1 VTSKVTNDRWSV
13 QDDDFSTRI
22 EIPDLKGFFLGIPK
36 GRSLAIEPG
45 TRAILIDDGALM
57 GEVPPGSYVMESF
70 LERLQFGQAKQATA
84 ILVRSEDVVFAS
96 QMSKIA
102 TRDNIAVDVLV
113 RWSIQISD
121 VTAFLHNLMGAR
133 ETLTK
138 DGLRQLIGPIVRQG
152 VYITVG
158 RMEAAEMTS
167 AELPSVLAEGIG
179 SQIDV
184 KLRRYGLSFVD
195 VQAAECR
202 GEAITELQNQTG
214 ENWLH
219 ARESG
224 LMQAAAE
231 IENEQ
236 LQIKLADT
244 QKKVAVRRE
253 LRDAVR
259 SDRLAKVQSKEG
271 FRKSIEELD
280 RHRILR
286 NDERERLIA
295 SIEDGKQDGQLQ
307 RDHFLAT
314 LEIERERELAELR
327 VEMDFA
333 LQSQDIQ
340 HEIALTE
347 LTQQKE
353 SLEWKQQLQK
363 ETEKLSHRHQLK
375 LESIK
380 SRWEQI
386 RESNAQKRD
395 EVVKA
400 LIHQQ
405 KVDELKGDV
414 QVSRAER
421 TARIAIMQSELN
433 ARLKSEKLEVEKRRK
448 EWELE
453 LRDKKSVSQLDRLA
467 KVQQLNADFAERQQ
481 RMQAEIEILK
491 ADNAS
496 DRELK
501 RIDALSGLGTEALI
515 ATTEIAN
522 AQALADLKKVE
533 AGASHADTLNEERLR
548 LYEKMNETER
558 TKADAIADAFRTAML
573 AQQGQALAL
582 TPPPPG
588 PPPLSPPPLASWY
601 VSLNGQQAGPMTI
614 ADVQNHIA
622 SGAVNAASSVWKTGM
637 ANWIPAAQV
646 GELSHLFNSAGPP
659 GPPPS

>member
-1 VTSKVTNDRWSV
+1 MTSRVTNGRWSV
-13 QDDDFSTRI
+13 QDDDFAARI
-22 EIPDLKGFFLGIPK
+22 EIPDVKGFFLGIPK

-84 ILVRSEDVVFAS
+84 ILARSEDVVYATR
-96 QMSKIA
+96 MANIA
-102 TRDNIAVDVLV
+102 TRDNVCVDVLI
-113 RWSIQISD
+113 RWSIQVSD

-133 ETLTK
+133 QTLTK
-138 DGLRQLIGPIVRQG
+138 DELRRLIGPIVRQG
-152 VYITVG
+152 VYTTVG
-158 RMEAAEMTS
+158 RMEAGELTS
-167 AELPSVLAEGIG
+167 PELPAVLAEGIG
-179 SQIDV
+179 SQIDI

-195 VQAAECR
+195 VHAAECTSD
-202 GEAITELQNQTG
+202 AIRRTQDQSG
-214 ENWLH
+214 ENWLQT
-219 ARESG
+219 RESG
-224 LMQAAAE
+224 LLQAAGE

-244 QKKVAVRRE
+244 QKKVAIRRE

-286 NDERERLIA
+286 KDERDRLIA
-295 SIEDGKQDGQLQ
+295 SIDEGKQDGQLQ

-314 LEIERERELAELR
+314 LDIERERELAELR
-327 VEMDFA
+327 EEMDFA
-333 LQSQDIQ
+333 LQSQNLQ
-340 HEIALTE
+340 HEIALSE

-353 SLEWKQQLQK
+353 SLKWKQQLQK
-363 ETEKLSHRHQLK
+363 EAEELAHRHQLK

-395 EVVKA
+395 ELLQA
-400 LIHQQ
+400 LLHRQ
-405 KVDELKGDV
+405 KVDDLKSDLELA
-414 QVSRAER
+414 RAER
-421 TARIAIMQSELN
+421 ITRIAIMESELN
-433 ARLKSEKLEVEKRRK
+433 ARLKKEKLEVEKRRQ

-453 LRDKKSVSQLDRLA
+453 LRDKKSTSQLDRLA

-481 RMQAEIEILK
+481 RMQADIEILK

-496 DRELK
+496 ERELK
-501 RIDALSGLGTEALI
+501 RIDAMSGLGTEALI

-522 AQALADLKKVE
+522 AQALADLKKIE

-548 LYEKMNETER
+548 MYEKMNETER
-558 TKADAIADAFRTAML
+558 TKADAIADAYRTAML
-573 AQQGQALAL
+573 AQQGQAPQL
-582 TPPPPG
+582 TPSPPG
-588 PPPLSPPPLASWY
+588 PPPLASWY
-601 VSLNGQQAGPMTI
+601 VSLNGQQAGPMTM
-614 ADVQNHIA
+614 ADIQNHIA

-637 ANWIPAAQV
+637 ANWIPASQV
-646 GELSHLFNSAGPP
+646 GELSHLFNTAGPP

>member
-1 VTSKVTNDRWSV
+1 MTSKVTNGRWSV
-13 QDDDFSTRI
+13 QDDDFAARI

-70 LERLQFGQAKQATA
+70 LERLQFGHAKQATA
-84 ILVRSEDVVFAS
+84 ILARTEDVVYATR
-96 QMSKIA
+96 MANIA
-102 TRDNIAVDVLV
+102 TRDNVCVDVLV
-113 RWSIQISD
+113 RWSIQVSD

-133 ETLTK
+133 QTLTK
-138 DGLRQLIGPIVRQG
+138 DELRKLIGPIVRQG
-152 VYITVG
+152 VYTTVG
-158 RMEAAEMTS
+158 RMDAGQMTS
-167 AELPSVLAEGIG
+167 PELPAILAEGIS

-202 GEAITELQNQTG
+202 GDAISELQDQTG

-236 LQIKLADT
+236 LQIKLADL
-244 QKKVAVRRE
+244 QKKVAIRRE

-259 SDRLAKVQSKEG
+259 ADRIAKVQSKEG

-286 NDERERLIA
+286 KDERERLIA
-295 SIEDGKQDGQLQ
+295 SIDEGKQDGQLQ

-314 LEIERERELAELR
+314 LDIERERELAELR

-363 ETEKLSHRHQLK
+363 EADELTHRHQLK
-375 LESIK
+375 LESIN
-380 SRWEQI
+380 SRWKQI
-386 RESNAQKRD
+386 RESNVQKRG
-395 EVVKA
+395 ELLQA
-400 LIHQQ
+400 LLHRQ
-405 KVDELKGDV
+405 KVDDLKGDLELA
-414 QVSRAER
+414 RAER
-421 TARIAIMQSELN
+421 IARIAIMESELN
-433 ARLKSEKLEVEKRRK
+433 ARLKAEKLEVEKRRG

-453 LRDKKSVSQLDRLA
+453 LRDKKSTSQLDRLA

-481 RMQAEIEILK
+481 RMLSELEILK
-491 ADNAS
+491 DDSAAA
-496 DRELK
+496 RELK
-501 RIDALSGLGTEALI
+501 RIDAMSGLGTEALI
-515 ATTEIAN
+515 ATTDVAN

-533 AGASHADTLNEERLR
+533 AGASHANTLNEERLR

-573 AQQGQALAL
+573 VQQGQAPQV
-582 TPPPPG
+582 T
-588 PPPLSPPPLASWY
+588 PPPLSHPPQANWY
-601 VSLNGQQAGPMTI
+601 VSLNGQQAGPMSF
-614 ADVQNHIA
+614 ADVQDHVA
-622 SGAVNAASSVWKTGM
+622 SGAVNAASPVWKTGM
-637 ANWIPAAQV
+637 ANWISAAQV